1 MIKLTMPDGSIR
13 EAEAGISA
21 LELVKSISNSLAKKV
36 LAVSI
41 DDKTMDLT
49 TVLDRDC
56 RVQFL
61 TFEDEGGRH
70 ALRHTASHILAQ
82 AIKRLYKDE
91 NVQLAIGP
99 AIENGFYYDIDME
112 KRLTEDD
119 LKDIEKEM
127 NKIVKENLKLERK
140 LVSRQEALDMF
151 GAAGENY
158 KVELINDLPED
169 AEISLYTQGEFTD
182 LCAGPHVVSTGK
194 VKALKLQSVA
204 GAYWRGSEKNK
215 MLQRVYGTA
224 FEKKDELDAYLKML
238 EEAAKRDHRKLGKE
252 LDLFSIHEEGPGFPF
267 FHPNGMVI
275 RNELIN
281 YWREVHRRYG
291 YQEIRTP
298 MILNRQLWE
307 QSGHWAHYKENM
319 YFTEIDGEDYA
330 IKPMNCP
337 GGMLVYKTQQH
348 SYRDLPLRAGE
359 LGLVHRHELSG
370 ALHGLFRVRNF
381 TQDDAHIFMTPEQ
394 IEGEIQNVINLF
406 DEVYST
412 FGLKYHAE
420 LSTRPENSMGS
431 DEMWELAT
439 NGLRNALEHRGLD
452 YIVNEGDGA
461 FYGPKI
467 DFHLKDSI
475 GRTWQCGT
483 IQLDMQLPEKFD
495 LTYVGEDGQKHRP
508 VMIHRVVYGSI
519 ERFIGILIENYAGA
533 FPTWLAPVQVK
544 ILPITDRHM
553 DYAFELKKKMFD
565 LGLRVEVDDRNE
577 KVGYKMREAQV
588 KKIPYM
594 LVVGDQE
601 MESGT
606 VNMRKHGEKDTATM
620 PVDEFIAYIQKNIAD
635 KSEAY

>member
-82 AIKRLYKDE
+82 AIKRLYKAE

-140 LVSRQEALDMF
+140 LLSRQEALDMF

-291 YQEIRTP
+291 YQEIKTP

-420 LSTRPENSMGS
+420 LSTRPEDSMGS